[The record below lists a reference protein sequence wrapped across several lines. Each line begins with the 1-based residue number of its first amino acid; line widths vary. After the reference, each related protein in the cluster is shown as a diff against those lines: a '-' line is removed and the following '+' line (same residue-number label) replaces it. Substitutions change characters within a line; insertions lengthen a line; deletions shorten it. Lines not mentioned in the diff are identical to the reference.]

1 MGKYAKYHHKSPEKR
16 RMNPIWRGIGC
27 ILIIVVPLLTF
38 GIMLVSVPSI
48 ISTGKVPYQLLGR
61 VHFPDWVFKL
71 RITAVIASFINSF
84 DNLWVYI
91 ITFFVILLI
100 LTSVASLV
108 YSMIYTVVGPARYT
122 EMDAPPPKYKPKVYK
137 R

>member
-1 MGKYAKYHHKSPEKR
+1 MEKYAKYHRKARVKR
-16 RMNPIWRGIGC
+16 ELNPVWRGIGC

-38 GIMLVSVPSI
+38 GMMLISVPSVLA
-48 ISTGKVPYQLLGR
+48 TGKIPYQLLGR

-71 RITAVIASFINSF
+71 RITATIASFINSF

-100 LTSVASLV
+100 LTSVASLL
-108 YSMIYTVVGPARYT
+108 YSLIYKLVGPARYT
-122 EMDAPPPKYKPKVYK
+122 EMDAPPAKYKPKVYK